1 MVKYITELS
10 EDSLPNNF
18 HGVLEGLYCV
28 GQVVKD
34 FILIVETLIHL
45 KFKLLAKASE
55 FIHCLPLEFLDIF
68 VLPLQLI
75 FDVISEGTKLETLIG
90 PFIINLLVK
99 LVLLIVK
106 FLEDVLLSVN
116 ASLYL
121 LVKGSLLVIEVCAHS
136 KNGFITFNNA
146 VFDFLMNAILN
157 AIHAFLSDPELVAV
171 VLSHK
176 SDLLLELL
184 LELAELEFELRC
196 EGFQGVLDTLDL
208 SICEVFIGLYFPI
221 DVLELGLQLFL
232 RLNAFTQHDI
242 IIMIHLGQLMLHLL
256 DLLVVILVFSE
267 VPHVFLNKLS
277 PGGALNLQR

>member
-1 MVKYITELS
+1 M
-10 EDSLPNNF
+10 
-18 HGVLEGLYCV
+18 
-28 GQVVKD
+28 
-34 FILIVETLIHL
+34 
-45 KFKLLAKASE
+45 
-55 FIHCLPLEFLDIF
+55 
-68 VLPLQLI
+68 LPLQLI

-99 LVLLIVK
+99 LVFLIVK
-106 FLEDVLLSVN
+106 LLEDVLLSVN

-184 LELAELEFELRC
+184 L
-196 EGFQGVLDTLDL
+196 
-208 SICEVFIGLYFPI
+208 
-221 DVLELGLQLFL
+221 
-232 RLNAFTQHDI
+232 
-242 IIMIHLGQLMLHLL
+242 
-256 DLLVVILVFSE
+256 
-267 VPHVFLNKLS
+267 
-277 PGGALNLQR
+277 